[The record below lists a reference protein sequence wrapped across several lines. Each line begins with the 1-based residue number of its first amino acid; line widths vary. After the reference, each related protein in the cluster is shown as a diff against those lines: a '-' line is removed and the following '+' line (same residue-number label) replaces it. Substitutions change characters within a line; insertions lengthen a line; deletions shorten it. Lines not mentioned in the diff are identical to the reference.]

1 MRLPDYKGRFPVSI
15 ATFRKPIRPS
25 HVYSNARLNGTPT
38 LKLEEIAYTVYY
50 PTTDE
55 RAHGTKGVHWLP
67 RPLNVATAGWA
78 KFAARSYWLL
88 WPFIYL
94 FARFIKLPTYVNAPL
109 RLHEKSTTS
118 HNAEASTET
127 LTDSGTRWPLAIFS
141 HGLAGGRLTYSDYCG
156 RLASQGMVV
165 MALEHRDGSGP
176 FVIPIDE
183 DTGKATPKLYLQ
195 TDEINWEEQ
204 PTGKLPLRVDQLKFR
219 IREIY
224 EAFKSFKGVVQG
236 GRGDTAP
243 MDTFSNWDSF
253 RDQVDCSKVMLAGHS
268 FGGATSL
275 SLLSNPPPEGH
286 SQLPIE
292 GVVLL
297 DPWMDALPLPGTLPI
312 AYEARPPLLI
322 MNSEPFTLWSEHFA
336 VLEQVVADWR
346 KSGGD
351 EYASLVTIVR
361 SQHHFYSDF
370 GAFVPFGKTRA
381 LGLLVL
387 DTAHKLTMA
396 YIHGSL
402 PSELKGKRHMEVKPI
417 PGKDKYGEGKRQIV
431 GQPGEVIVH

>member
-1 MRLPDYKGRFPVSI
+1 MRLPDYKGRFPVSV

-25 HVYSNARLNGTPT
+25 HVYSNARLNGKPV

-50 PTTDE
+50 PTTDD
-55 RAHGTKGVHWLP
+55 RGHGSRGVHWLP

-88 WPFIYL
+88 WPFVYL
-94 FARFIKLPTYVNAPL
+94 FARFIKLPAYLNAPL
-109 RLHEKSTTS
+109 RPHAKSTTS
-118 HNAEASTET
+118 HDAEVSTET
-127 LTDSGTRWPLAIFS
+127 LTSASTQWPLVIFS
-141 HGLAGGRLTYSDYCG
+141 HGLAGGRFTYSDYCG

-165 MALEHRDGSGP
+165 IALEHRDGSGP
-176 FVIPIDE
+176 YVTLIDE
-183 DTGKATPKLYLQ
+183 ETGKPAPKTYLQ
-195 TDEINWEEQ
+195 TNEIGWDEA

-224 EAFKSFKGVVQG
+224 EAFESFKSVVRG
-236 GRGDTAP
+236 DRGDTAP
-243 MDTFSNWDSF
+243 MDTFSHWDSF
-253 RDQVDCSKVMLAGHS
+253 KDQVDCSKVLLTGHS

-275 SLLSNPPPEGH
+275 SLLSNPPPEGCV
-286 SQLPIE
+286 QLPIDK
-292 GVVLL
+292 VVLL
-297 DPWMDALPLPGTLPI
+297 DPWMDPLPLPGTLPV

-322 MNSEPFTLWSEHFA
+322 MNSEAFTLWKEHFA
-336 VLEQVVADWR
+336 VLQQVVADWR

-351 EYASLVTIVR
+351 ECASLVTIVR

-370 GAFVPFGKTRA
+370 GAFVPFGKARA

-402 PSELKGKRHMEVKPI
+402 PSELKAKKSMQVEPV
-417 PGKDKYGEGKRQIV
+417 PGKDKYGEGKRRIV
-431 GQPGEVIVH
+431 GEPGEVIIH